1 MSARLHPGR
10 AGPGWGIMS
19 WLREA
24 WTHSI
29 AVCLVGSGLGASPLS
44 AATCSSPFSLF
55 WEPLPGED
63 PQPNNCLGGS
73 GFRCYE
79 AESLGNFARL
89 VDPDCDPTQSPGC
102 SVQLGV
108 DLLFPGLEAM
118 VAEDGL
124 VHTPLIEWEFSGGGF
139 VGTCGLA
146 GVDGPIVS
154 DFGETFLQFG
164 GVTCA
169 NSENVVNVFTVEAR
183 VCMAACPKTTT
194 VTVLDGGPAFTRGIG
209 CPLPPLPAT
218 CGESSCASCVK
229 QTGIGGSGPQSSE
242 STGSGKKGPGAELR
256 YAAGG
261 AGRSDSPGATA
272 WRTTLG
278 RYWSHDYAERI
289 VEDPDD
295 SRVWLITKH
304 GSFREFSGKDAGGIY
319 QTVSPSDEYRMLTR
333 TMDGWELRDLEGTV
347 QAFDDNGRWVAT
359 TDRNGNATTATHDAF
374 GVLTDVIFP
383 DGRSETFTYHPD
395 GKLASITEVGV
406 GGAES
411 LIWSYTW
418 TGDDL
423 SRIDRPDGTSLEFLY
438 EDPRHSGYLTQQILV
453 GTSGGRRIERAW
465 QMDALGN
472 VIAVWEGAVTPGPN
486 GPEPPADAVDLY
498 RFVYDDP
505 AFPTET
511 TVTDPLGMPAIYQ
524 LDRDP
529 ASRKVRVTSISG
541 SCPTCTSGPNATFEY
556 GDPAN
561 TLRVTKEIDGRGH
574 ETVME
579 YDANGQITHRLEAVD
594 TPALTRETTWEY
606 DPTYPALPTRIE
618 RPSVTGGPELRV
630 TTFVYD
636 ASGNLLD
643 RIDEGVEDGA
653 AFTFT
658 RRAPT
663 RPRVR

>member
-1 MSARLHPGR
+1 VYVIHRGLRLTPYGCYSN
-10 AGPGWGIMS
+10 PLWKS
-19 WLREA
+19 FVSLLPLLLTSVA
-24 WTHSI
+24 WPT
-29 AVCLVGSGLGASPLS
+29 PLQ
-44 AATCSSPFSLF
+44 AAICSSPFSLF

-63 PQPNNCLGGS
+63 ARPNNCLGAS

-79 AESLGNFARL
+79 AESLGTFARL
-89 VDPDCDPTQSPGC
+89 VDADCDPTQEPC
-102 SVQLGV
+102 SVQLG
-108 DLLFPGLEAM
+108 LSLEFPGLEAM
-118 VAEDGL
+118 IAEDGQ

-139 VGTCGLA
+139 VGTCGLD
-146 GVDGPIVS
+146 GVDGRIVS
-154 DFGETFLQFG
+154 DFVESFLQFG

-169 NSENVVNVFTVEAR
+169 NSQNVVNVFTVEAR
-183 VCMAACPKTTT
+183 VCMAACPRTTT

-218 CGESSCASCVK
+218 CGESSCTICVK
-229 QTGIGGSGPQSSE
+229 GVPVGGGGAE
-242 STGSGKKGPGAELR
+242 TDGGGPGARLR

-295 SRVWLITKH
+295 SHVWLITKL
-304 GSFREFSGKDAGGIY
+304 GSFRGFSGKDAGGVY
-319 QTVSPSDEYRMLTR
+319 QTVSPSDEYRTLTR
-333 TMDGWELRDLEGTV
+333 TAGGWELRDLEGTV
-347 QAFDDNGRWVAT
+347 QAFGSDGRWLST
-359 TDRNGNATTATHDAF
+359 TDRNGNAKTAGYDAF
-374 GVLTDVIFP
+374 GVLTEVTFP
-383 DGRSETFTYHPD
+383 DGRSETFTYD
-395 GKLASITEVGV
+395 VGGKLASISEVGV
-406 GGAES
+406 GGADS
-411 LIWSYTW
+411 LTWNYTW

-423 SRIDRPDGTSLEFLY
+423 TRIDRPDGTSLEFLY
-438 EDPRHSGYLTQQILV
+438 EDPRNPGYMTQQILV
-453 GTSGGRRIERAW
+453 GTSGGRRVERAW

-472 VIAVWEGAVTPGPN
+472 VIAVWEGSVVAGPN

-498 RFVYDDP
+498 RFAYDDP

-579 YDANGQITHRLEAVD
+579 YDANGQITHRLKAVD